1 MCSLTESA
9 LDPAMVAEKVELVGQ
24 DLTCKKCRLQKSV
37 VNLRVR
43 DTYCRDC
50 FLTAVHHRVRATLG
64 KHKATRPGDRVL
76 VAATGGHNSSALLH
90 VLQQG
95 VQTDTK
101 RLLFLP
107 SVLYVDEGAVYGQ
120 EEAVRRARVEEVVAA
135 LRQYGFPVHMAQ
147 LESYNSE
154 SVAPVLGGEELVF
167 SPELSSSLAA
177 SFASVRE
184 GSARQELL
192 LQLRRSV
199 LVRAARELGAA
210 KVFTGENGTALAVE
224 LLAGVAGGAGA
235 SLPHRVGW
243 RDSREEGVEVLRP
256 LRDVSA
262 KESALYCALH
272 RLDTVAPCQSWGVGQ
287 DALYSIRKLTEEFLV
302 GLQQDFPATIP
313 TIFKTGDKLCAGEG
327 EGEGCVLCG
336 GSLDTDTALH
346 CSLQATQF
354 SSLVSG
360 RGREEGLGER
370 VATLLEE
377 EGGRVATLLEEEA
390 RNCTTSTST
399 TSSCATS
406 CAEPS
411 SGVESSGCCGAGD
424 GSCKSGQA
432 PASASLQE
440 VVRQLC
446 YSCRRTLAKVRQ
458 VQELPAGLLR
468 RVDIRLRREEMRSEI
483 SEFLL

>member
-9 LDPAMVAEKVELVGQ
+9 LDPSMVAEKVALVGS

-50 FLTAVHHRVRATLG
+50 FLTAVHHKVRATLG
-64 KHKATRPGDRVL
+64 KHKATRPGDRVV
-76 VAATGGHNSSALLH
+76 VAATGGLNSSALLH

-107 SVLYVDEGAVYGQ
+107 SVLYVEEGAVYGE
-120 EEAVRRARVEEVVAA
+120 EEAVRRERVEEVVAA
-135 LRQYGFPVHMAQ
+135 LRQYGFPVHVTQ

-154 SVAPVLGGEELVF
+154 RVAPVLGGDELVI
-167 SPELSSSLAA
+167 SPQLSLELAA

-199 LVRAARELGAA
+199 LVRAAREMGAA
-210 KVFTGENGTALAVE
+210 KVFTGESGTALAVE

-243 RDSREEGVEVLRP
+243 RDGREEGVEVLRP

-272 RLDTVAPCQSWGVGQ
+272 RLHTVAPSQSWGVGQ
-287 DALYSIRKLTEEFLV
+287 DALFSIRKLTEEFLV

-327 EGEGCVLCG
+327 EGEGCVLCD

-354 SSLVSG
+354 SSLVSA
-360 RGREEGLGER
+360 RGREEGLGD
-370 VATLLEE
+370 
-377 EGGRVATLLEEEA
+377 RVATLLEEEA
-390 RNCTTSTST
+390 SR
-399 TSSCATS
+399 SCATS
-406 CAEPS
+406 CSEPS
-411 SGVESSGCCGAGD
+411 GVAESSGCCGAGD

-440 VVRQLC
+440 VVSQLC
-446 YSCRRTLAKVRQ
+446 YSCRRTLAKVKE
-458 VQELPAGLLR
+458 VQELPTGLLR
-468 RVDIRLRREEMRSEI
+468 RVETRLRREEMRSEI